1 MKHFYSRMDYLSS
14 KRASQIKVLNFF
26 DFEKAAPKATGASRP
41 AKFEGLIFLGVRL
54 WSLPNIFK

>member
-26 DFEKAAPKATGASRP
+26 DFEKAAPKAIGASRP
-41 AKFEGLIFLGVRL
+41 VKFEGLI
-54 WSLPNIFK
+54 S